1 MFVQLNYKKTF
12 LFFLV
17 LLFSPSI
24 QADEIFLSLKKNKV
38 NVRYGPSF
46 DAPIKFI
53 YKKINLPIKQIDKK
67 ENFRR
72 IIDLKNNS
80 GWIHVSQLKKIN
92 SIIPLK
98 DKVLF
103 KKPSQFSIPIAK
115 IKKGR
120 VLIVQKCLQNWCK
133 VKSGKFK
140 GWIENDNIWGSIN

>member
-1 MFVQLNYKKTF
+1 MKKFYF
-12 LFFLV
+12 LIII
-17 LLFSPSI
+17 LLFLPFHTFSN
-24 QADEIFLSLKKNKV
+24 EIFLSLKKNKV

-46 DAPIKFI
+46 DSPIKYV

-92 SIIPLK
+92 SVIPLE
-98 DKVLF
+98 DKILF
-103 KKPSQFSIPIAK
+103 KKPSIFSKPLAK

-120 VLIVQKCLQNWCK
+120 VLVVIKCNKDWCK
-133 VKSGKFK
+133 IKSNKNK
-140 GWIENDNIWGSIN
+140 GWIKTNNIWGSTN